1 MAVQKQALN
10 CMRLSLLTVFITAS
24 AILGFLEPA
33 RGQIEETSNEATI
46 KSQEETELQ
55 QAPTTPDLL
64 ISSDNL
70 VVETIDTQEVS
81 APENQVIVNQINPE
95 VLLSNLSVGKQQGK
109 INLPLVAQEDGGESE
124 DSQDDAVEA
133 EEARVLVGEVLV
145 KGAEGIIVTDE
156 NGEQVALENIVY
168 DEISTKPGRT
178 TTRSK
183 LQEDLNAVYATG
195 YFANATVVPED
206 TPLGVRIT
214 FNVEPNPVLKNIAVQ
229 TLPEG
234 SQTQVLP
241 PEVIEEIFSE
251 QYGSIL
257 NLRELQENIEDL
269 NEWYREQGYELAQVI
284 GTSDIGSDGV
294 LTLRVAEGVIEDI
307 KVRFF
312 NEEGEEVE
320 GRTREFI
327 VTREVE
333 MKPGDVFNRET
344 ALRDLQRIFG
354 LSLFDNPRFTP
365 QPGNDP
371 SKVVL
376 NIDVVERSTGSI
388 AAGAGLSSASGL
400 FGTVSYQQQ
409 NLGGNNQ
416 TIGAELQLGTREF
429 LFDLRFTDP
438 WIATDPYRTSYTVN
452 AFRRRSISLIFDG
465 GETEVNLAN
474 GDTPRVLRTGGG
486 ITFSRPLE
494 PNPYRRSDWR
504 VSAGFQY
511 QGVVIRDADGETTAT
526 DSLGNNL
533 SFSGSGR
540 DDLFSFRFGAVRDL
554 RNNPLQPTQGSLLR
568 LGMDQTV
575 PVGEGSIFFNRVRA
589 SYSYYIPVDYTNFS
603 EGAEALAFNIQGGTV
618 LGDLPPYEA
627 FAMGGTD
634 SVRGYEAGDVGSG
647 RSYLQATAEYRFPVF
662 SVIGGALFVDVATD
676 LGTGDDVPGNPAGVR
691 DKPGSGIG
699 YGLGVRIQS
708 PLGPIRVD
716 YGLNDQGDSRI
727 HFGIGER
734 F

>member
-1 MAVQKQALN
+1 MAVQKKAFN
-10 CMRLSLLTVFITAS
+10 CMRLSLLTTFLTAS
-24 AILGFLEPA
+24 AILGLLEPA
-33 RGQIEETSNEATI
+33 RSQIEETAI
-46 KSQEETELQ
+46 SQTETELQ
-55 QAPTTPDLL
+55 QVSPTPDLL
-64 ISSDNL
+64 VSSDNL
-70 VVETIDTQEVS
+70 VIETVDKPEFSTTGTQVETNS
-81 APENQVIVNQINPE
+81 INPE
-95 VLLSNLSVGKQQGK
+95 VLLSNLSVGEQSGQ
-109 INLPLVAQEDGGESE
+109 INLPLIAQQDTTETENN
-124 DSQDDAVEA
+124 QDDPTEA

-145 KGAEGIIVTDE
+145 VGAEGITVTDD
-156 NGEQVALENIVY
+156 NGQQVPLENLVY
-168 DEISTKPGRT
+168 DNISTKPGRT

-206 TPLGVRIT
+206 TPLGVRIV
-214 FNVEPNPVLKNIAVQ
+214 FNVEPNPVLNNIAVQ
-229 TLPEG
+229 TLPDDA
-234 SQTQVLP
+234 QTQVLTQD
-241 PEVIEEIFSE
+241 VVNDIFGE

-257 NLRELQENIEDL
+257 NLRELQDNIEEL

-284 GTSDIGSDGV
+284 GTSDISSNGL
-294 LTLRVAEGVIEDI
+294 LTLRVAEGVIEDVQ
-307 KVRFF
+307 VRFF
-312 NEEGEEVE
+312 NEEGEEVD
-320 GRTREFI
+320 GRTRDFI

-333 MKPGDVFNRET
+333 LKAGDVFNRET
-344 ALRDLQRIFG
+344 ALRDLQRVFG
-354 LSLFDNPRFTP
+354 LGLFDNPRFTP
-365 QPGNDP
+365 QPGEDP

-376 NIDVVERSTGSI
+376 NVDVVERSTGSI

-416 TIGAELQLGTREF
+416 TVGAELQLGTREF

-465 GETEVNLAN
+465 GETEVDLAN

-494 PNPYRRSDWR
+494 PNPFRRSDWR
-504 VSAGFQY
+504 LSAGFQY
-511 QGVVIRDADGETTAT
+511 QRVNIRDADGETTPL
-526 DSLGNNL
+526 DELGNDL
-533 SFSGSGR
+533 SFSGSGQ
-540 DDLFSFRFGAVRDL
+540 DDLFSFRLGAVRDL
-554 RNNPLQPTQGSLLR
+554 RDSPLQPTQGSLLR

-575 PVGEGSIFFNRVRA
+575 PIGEGSIFFNRVRA
-589 SYSYYIPVDYTNFS
+589 SYSYYIPVNYTNFS
-603 EGAEALAFNIQGGTV
+603 EGAEALAFNIQGGTI
-618 LGDLPPYEA
+618 LGDVPPYEA

-662 SVIGGALFVDVATD
+662 SVIGGALFVDVASD
-676 LGTGDDVPGNPAGVR
+676 LGTGDNVLGNPAGVR

-708 PLGPIRVD
+708 PLGPIRID